1 MDQEIGFCRTSDGLT
16 IAYATVGEGAPLVY
30 ASGWPTQ
37 LEKEWQSESSR
48 SFIETL
54 AEGCQLVRYDMRGSG
69 LSDRDTDDFSLEA
82 LIRDLDAV
90 TDHLSLDKFDLMS
103 MGMLAGPI
111 SMWYAAEHPEKVKRL
126 VLSSPFLRGGEII
139 SAERGRAL
147 VDYVSQ
153 FGMPFTQFN
162 DDPDIDMATVRGVV
176 ERQEMAASPKVQGAL
191 LGVALGINVEHLVD
205 KLSLPTLIF
214 HARQDGIPFKQG
226 RELASRLPDVRFIPL
241 EGSSSAA
248 QSQADMKV
256 REIREFLGLAPLAKT
271 TAQVAPDINTIL
283 FTDIES
289 STALTQ
295 RLGDEKARDVLREHE
310 RMVREQLA
318 AHAGA
323 EVKTMGDGFMASFG
337 SASGALECAISMQK
351 AFEARNKGTEDQG
364 NNSESIRIRI
374 GLNAGEP
381 IAEDEDL
388 FGTAVILAARIA
400 AKAAGGE
407 ILVSDVVRQL
417 VAGRSFLF
425 NDRGETELRG
435 FEDPVRVYE
444 VSWSEAERE

>member
-1 MDQEIGFCRTSDGLT
+1 MEQQIGFCKTSDGLT
-16 IAYATVGEGAPLVY
+16 IAYATIGEGSPVVY

-37 LEKEWQSESSR
+37 MEKEWESDSSR
-48 SFIETL
+48 SFLESL

-69 LSDRDTDDFSLEA
+69 LSDRDVDDFSLEA
-82 LIRDLDAV
+82 LRRDLDAV
-90 TDHLSLDKFDLMS
+90 IDHLSLDKFDLLS

-111 SMWYAAEHPEKVKRL
+111 AMQYAADHHEKVKRM
-126 VLSSPFLRGGEII
+126 VLSSPFIRGGTMI
-139 SAERGRAL
+139 SEERGRAL
-147 VDYVSQ
+147 VDYVSN
-153 FGMPFTQFN
+153 FGMPFSQFN
-162 DDPDIDMATVRGVV
+162 DDPDIDMATVRGVQ
-176 ERQEMAASPKVQGAL
+176 ERQEMAASPKVQGTL
-191 LGVALGINVEHLVD
+191 LKAVFGVDVEHLID
-205 KLSLPTLIF
+205 KITLPTLIF
-214 HARQDGIPFKQG
+214 HARKDGIPFKQG
-226 RELASRLPDVRFIPL
+226 RELASRLPDVNFVPI

-248 QSQADMKV
+248 QSQADLKV
-256 REIREFLGLAPLAKT
+256 REIREFLGLAPLTKKGA
-271 TAQVAPDINTIL
+271 AAAPDINTIL

-310 RMVREQLA
+310 RIVREQLA

-337 SASGALECAISMQK
+337 SASGALECAIAMQK
-351 AFEARNKGTEDQG
+351 AFATYNQLADEPV
-364 NNSESIRIRI
+364 RIRV

-381 IAEDEDL
+381 IAEEDDL

-400 AKAAGGE
+400 AKADGGE

-417 VAGRSFLF
+417 VAGRSFMF

-444 VSWSEAERE
+444 VRWESSE